1 MKTSE
6 LEGEQLNYA
15 VALAEGMNV
24 KGVLYTW
31 NGRTKLKVQTGE
43 APCEYQE
50 MTFNYAYDWS
60 QGGEIIEREQLDV
73 VYRPDYSDW
82 ASCKFDRDKPKQH
95 LQTGET
101 PLIAA
106 MRCYVAM
113 KLGDEVKTPEELLD
127 SAHG

>member
-6 LEGEQLNYA
+6 LEGDQLNYA

-60 QGGEIIEREQLDV
+60 EGGLIIERELIDILTVGCGTDGWQANKYL
-73 VYRPDYSDW
+73 PDEMVTAY
-82 ASCKFDRDKPKQH
+82 
-95 LQTGET
+95 GET

-113 KLGDEVKTPEELLD
+113 KLGDEVRTPEELLD